1 MKASSVACKMLIW
14 NVWSVANSEKLNNL
28 LQIMDDKQ
36 VGIACITE
44 TWFDRK
50 TGPFSK
56 TIRDSGFDIHHAFRD
71 DKRGGGTAIIY
82 RMDLS
87 VKKGEASS
95 SDFSSFEYCY
105 VTLTLNL
112 GRKLMIVSL
121 YRKQQITFKLFYEEL
136 SSFMDE
142 IMTRV
147 HCVLIVGDFNVW
159 AEEEQDNDSTILL
172 DLMNSFGLI

>member
-1 MKASSVACKMLIW
+1 MKVSSVACKMLIW

-50 TGPFSK
+50 NGPFTKSIK
-56 TIRDSGFDIHHAFRD
+56 DAGFDIQHAFRD
-71 DKRGGGTAIIY
+71 DKRGGGTAVIY
-82 RMDLS
+82 RLDLS

-95 SDFSSFEYCY
+95 SDFLSFEFSY

-121 YRKQQITFKLFYEEL
+121 YRNQEISFKLFHEEL
-136 SSFMDE
+136 ALFMDK
-142 IMTRV
+142 IIDKGY
-147 HCVLIVGDFNVW
+147 CVLIVGDFNVW
-159 AEEEQDNDSTILL
+159 AEEEENNDST
-172 DLMNSFGLI
+172 MLIDYTKWKN